1 MSKLRASLIILG
13 DIMLGIVLILLIQ
26 IDKLINDT
34 LYSYGL
40 TFSTEWAQPYWLM
53 LRISLLLIVVTIFII
68 SVVEL
73 PQPSF
78 RED

>member
-26 IDKLINDT
+26 IDKLVNDT

-53 LRISLLLIVVTIFII
+53 LRISLLLIVVAIFII

>member
-1 MSKLRASLIILG
+1 
-13 DIMLGIVLILLIQ
+13 MLGIVLILLIQ
-26 IDKLINDT
+26 IDKLVNDT

-53 LRISLLLIVVTIFII
+53 LRISLLLIVVAIFII

>member
-1 MSKLRASLIILG
+1 MSKLRASLITLG

-26 IDKLINDT
+26 IDKLVNDT
-34 LYSYGL
+34 LYGYGL

>member
-26 IDKLINDT
+26 IDKLVNDT
-34 LYSYGL
+34 LYGYGL

>member
-26 IDKLINDT
+26 IDKLVNDT
-34 LYSYGL
+34 LYNYGL

-53 LRISLLLIVVTIFII
+53 LRISLLLIVVAILVI

>member
-26 IDKLINDT
+26 IDKLVNDT